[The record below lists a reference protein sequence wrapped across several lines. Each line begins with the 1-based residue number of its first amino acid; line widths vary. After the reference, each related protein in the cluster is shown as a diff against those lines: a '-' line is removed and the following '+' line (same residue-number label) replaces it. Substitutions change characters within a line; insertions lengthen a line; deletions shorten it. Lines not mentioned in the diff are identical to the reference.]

1 MAAETGSV
9 HASAV
14 LVGSRGV
21 LIRGPAGSGKSRLAL
36 ALIGA
41 ADAGLI
47 RFARLIG
54 DDRVQLSASHGRL
67 LVRPA
72 AELAGLIE
80 VRGLGI
86 CTLPHEPA
94 AVLGWVIDLAAEES
108 PRLPVGAATE
118 AVIAGITLPRLAVSA
133 AVEPLPGTLAAL
145 RLDRTRQ

>member
-1 MAAETGSV
+1 MAAESASV

-21 LIRGPAGSGKSRLAL
+21 LIRGPAGAGKSRLAL

-41 ADAGLI
+41 AEAGLI

-54 DDRVQLSASHGRL
+54 DDRVQLSASNGRL
-67 LVRPA
+67 LARPA

-80 VRGLGI
+80 VRGVGI
-86 CTLPHEPA
+86 CALPHEPV
-94 AVLGWVIDLAAEES
+94 AVLGWVIDLAADES

-118 AVIAGITLPRLAVSA
+118 AVIAGIALPRLAVA
-133 AVEPLPGTLAAL
+133 AGVEPLPGMLAAL
-145 RLDRTRQ
+145 RLDRARQ